1 MKFISEYRQ
10 PEKVMALVS
19 TINDKLDKLAP
30 TRPLQ
35 IMEVCGGHTHTIFRF
50 GLDKL
55 INKGIEFVHGP
66 GCPVCVLPRQRINE
80 AIEIAEQED
89 VIFCSYGDAIRV
101 PGENGN
107 LLAAK
112 ARGADIRI
120 VYSPLDAL
128 ELAKQN
134 PQKNIVFFA
143 IGFETTTPP
152 TALTLQQAKRQ
163 NISNFSVLCHHILL
177 EPALRSVLDDEN
189 VRLDGLVAP
198 GHVSIVTGQQHYQF
212 CNDEYQL
219 PVATAGFEPL
229 DFLMAL
235 ESIVDQVSNHQVK
248 VVNCYQR
255 AVSETGNKIAQQ
267 AINDVFTLSESSDWR
282 GLGNIEHSG
291 LSLKLA
297 YQSFDASLRYQLNPN
312 RIAEPEGCRCANVIK
327 GLAKPTDCP
336 LFAKGCTPENPVGA
350 LMVSSEGACSA
361 YYQYNVEAKPITL
374 SK

>member
-1 MKFISEYRQ
+1 
-10 PEKVMALVS
+10 MALVES
-19 TINDKLDKLAP
+19 INNKLEQLSPSK
-30 TRPLQ
+30 PLQ

-55 INKGIEFVHGP
+55 LNDSIEFVHGP

-80 AIEIAEQED
+80 AIEIAEQD
-89 VIFCSYGDAIRV
+89 NVIFCSYGDAMRV
-101 PGENGN
+101 PGQDGN

-128 ELAKQN
+128 ALAKQN
-134 PQKNIVFFA
+134 PDKDVVFFA

-152 TALTLQQAKRQ
+152 TALTLQQAARQ
-163 NISNFSVLCHHILL
+163 NVTNFSVLCHHILL

-189 VRLDGLVAP
+189 VRLNGLVAP
-198 GHVSIVTGQQHYQF
+198 GHVSIITGQKHYQF

-229 DFLMAL
+229 DFLMAI
-235 ESIVDQVSNHQVK
+235 ESIVDQVSNEQVD

-255 AVSETGNKIAQQ
+255 AVSDSGNQLAQL
-267 AINDVFTLSESSDWR
+267 AINDVFTIAQSSDWR
-282 GLGNIEHSG
+282 GLGNIDESG
-291 LSLKLA
+291 LKLKPA
-297 YQSFDASLRYQLNPN
+297 YQKFDASTRYNLNPN

-336 LFAKGCTPENPVGA
+336 LFGKECTPANPVGA
-350 LMVSSEGACSA
+350 LMVSNEGACSA
-361 YYQYNVEAKPITL
+361 YYQYNVQVKPHQ
-374 SK
+374 